1 MRRPFLGGC
10 ALGLFALAAP
20 ARAQTP
26 TVYIACDDH
35 TDYFWTADDVAYR
48 KAFVR
53 SLDYYL
59 NQVDRTANDPPD
71 FQARFACDGAL
82 WLWEYE
88 RHRPHSDFL
97 RLITRMK
104 DGHISAPMTAAVSCY
119 GGMPAEAA
127 LRGMYY
133 AGRLERR
140 FGLRFDL
147 AVAMENQTLPYGL
160 PSLWAGAGARY
171 SWRGICDCAT
181 KVPDAWDR
189 EHDAYWAEGPD
200 GARVLMKWNSML
212 VSNESMGGYA
222 EARDPFAIVDYVTG
236 DREFRRRW
244 PYAVVGAFGK
254 GWDDYETM
262 TADFPKAARA
272 KSDATRRVVVS
283 DELDFFRDFE
293 ARYGA
298 SLPTVATSFGNEW
311 DLLCATMAEESASVK
326 RSLATLRSA
335 EALAAVACT
344 FNPDFM
350 NGRTTARDQAFM
362 DLGLY
367 WEHDWT
373 ANGPVP
379 ASVRAAWQRQLATE
393 IAAYAADLLADAA
406 AALGR
411 HVASAGAKPRFV
423 VFNPL
428 SFARDDVADLPYVPT
443 AAVHVVDVAS
453 GHETPVQLVTLNGA
467 KQLRILAKDVPAV
480 GYRVYEVV
488 PGAGKTYSLAATVN
502 GGVLDNGVC
511 RVTLAPDGA
520 LASFVDLRR
529 GSRELVDVGGGLR
542 LNDLGGNGSG
552 TLKKENAGPVSV
564 TLVATSSSPL
574 AHATR
579 ITLVRNSDVVRI
591 ENRITQNFGNVQTW
605 TFGFDLP
612 GPDTHHEEVGALAAA
627 HLASAGGNY
636 SERNARYDWLT
647 LGHFADMSSA
657 RDGIGCTL
665 ANLDCYFFQLGK
677 SSVERLDDLAPR
689 LTILA
694 GGSID
699 GLGIVN
705 QDGDTSFLQ
714 RFALRTHGPYDPTR
728 AMQTALAAETPFVV
742 TAVAG
747 TYPKLPADTFAFL
760 DGSNPDVL
768 LWALKPAE
776 EGGDEGAVVRLWN
789 MTDVPQTTTLQLHPR
804 AIKSATATTHL
815 ETDLGSLTVTSNGVD
830 ADFAPQQIRT
840 FRLRIR

>member
-10 ALGLFALAAP
+10 AFALLSLT

-48 KAFVR
+48 KAFLR
-53 SLDYYL
+53 TLDYFL
-59 NQVDRTANDPPD
+59 DQIDKTADDPPD
-71 FQARFACDGAL
+71 FQARYACDGAL

-97 RLITRMK
+97 RLVARMK
-104 DGHISAPMTAAVSCY
+104 DGHVSAPMTAAVSCY
-119 GGMPAEAA
+119 GGMPVEAA

-160 PSLWAGAGARY
+160 ASVWAGAGARY

-189 EHDAYWAEGPD
+189 EHDAYWAQGPD

-212 VSNESMGGYA
+212 VSNEAMGGYA

-236 DREFRRRW
+236 DPAFKQRW
-244 PYAVVGAFGK
+244 PYSVIGAFGK
-254 GWDDYETM
+254 GWDDYMTL
-262 TADFPKAARA
+262 TADFPKAAKA

-283 DELDFFRDFE
+283 NELDFFRDFE
-293 ARYGA
+293 TRYGA
-298 SLPTVATSFGNEW
+298 GLPTVATSFGNEW
-311 DLLCATMAEESASVK
+311 DLLCATMAEVSASVR

-335 EALAAVACT
+335 EALAAIACIH
-344 FNPDFM
+344 NPDFM
-350 NGRTTARDQAFM
+350 KGRFAARDQAFM

-379 ASVRAAWQRQLATE
+379 ASARAAWQRQLAAE
-393 IAAYAADLLADAA
+393 IAAYADGLLADAA

-411 HVASAGAKPRFV
+411 HVALAGANPRFA

-428 SFARDDVADLPYVPT
+428 SFERDDVADLPYVPT

-453 GHETPVQLVTLNGA
+453 GHEVPVQLFTLNGA

-488 PGAGKTYSLAATVN
+488 PGAGKTYTPAATVN
-502 GGVLDNGVC
+502 GGVIDNGVC
-511 RVTLAPDGA
+511 KVTLASDGA
-520 LASFVDLRR
+520 IASFVDLRH
-529 GSRELVDVGGGLR
+529 GGRELVDVGAGLR
-542 LNDLGGNGSG
+542 LDDLGGNGSG
-552 TLKKENAGPVSV
+552 SLKKENAGPASV
-564 TLVATSSSPL
+564 TLVATSNSPL
-574 AHATR
+574 KHATR
-579 ITLVRNSDVVRI
+579 VTLVRDSDVVRI
-591 ENRITQNFGNVQTW
+591 ENEIQQNFGNVQTW

-612 GPDTHHEEVGALAAA
+612 GPDTRHEEVGAIAAA
-627 HLASAGGNY
+627 HLQSAGGVY

-647 LGHFADMSSA
+647 LGHFADMTSA
-657 RDGIGCTL
+657 RNGIGCTL
-665 ANLDCYFFQLGK
+665 ANLDCSFFQLGR
-677 SSVERLDDLAPR
+677 SDVGRLDDLTPR
-689 LTILA
+689 ITVLA

-705 QDGDTSFLQ
+705 QDGDTTFRQ
-714 RFALRTHGPYDPTR
+714 RFALRTHGAYDPTR

-742 TAVAG
+742 AAVTG
-747 TYPKLPADTFAFL
+747 THAKLPADTFAFL
-760 DGSNPDVL
+760 DVSDPDVL

-776 EGGDEGAVVRLWN
+776 EGGDEGTIVRLWN
-789 MTDVPQTTTLQLHPR
+789 VSELPQTATLQLHPKV
-804 AIKSATATTHL
+804 IQSATATTHL
-815 ETDLGSLTVTSNGVD
+815 ETDVGSLSVAATGVD
-830 ADFAPQQIRT
+830 VDFATQQIRT
-840 FRLRIR
+840 VRLRIR